1 MDNEKDIGQFF
12 KKELGDFT
20 ESPNA
25 TIWKNLEAE
34 LNKSDKRNYAY
45 RLRFV
50 AIAAIFIFSATSIII
65 LYDNTSNS
73 IKQDQLII
81 LENLENDCFETTF
94 KEITNIDKSKEINIE
109 SYPNDDTQKQRII
122 TTKNTTDEKNFR
134 KQNIDNK
141 AKTSKTSINLNNNWK
156 AGSNSR
162 ENTSAKNGVDNTNH
176 LYKNSDNNDFKN
188 SRNTLGKT
196 DKNKVGNSKPLHIE
210 PFEKSKSIV
219 NNRKT
224 ENKTSEQLLKHNDS
238 TKTEVVDKKLPKDT
252 LIYLTPKPVRKKM
265 IQQFNIAAH
274 IIPTF
279 TFPGDGS
286 LLSNR
291 LENNNEVSAISLG
304 YGIVLTADLNDRL
317 SLRTGYNKTK
327 VKTNINNIVSDTI
340 SSVLL
345 DSNIIV
351 PNTITQTI
359 TNQETVDLTQKIKYH
374 ELSAELSYKI
384 INKRFDWSIIGGA
397 SFLILQKNEVS
408 LLTSTTNFDLG
419 RSNKLAPLTTSLNFG
434 SNLRYRLFKKVYF
447 NIEPLIKYQ
456 LKNASKNQQSY
467 RPLYFTIQ
475 SGVSIDF

>member
-1 MDNEKDIGQFF
+1 MDNKKDIGEFF

-20 ESPNA
+20 ESPNT

-34 LNKSDKRNYAY
+34 LDKSDKRNYAY

-50 AIAAIFIFSATSIII
+50 VIAVIFISLATGIII
-65 LYDNTSNS
+65 LYDNTSKS
-73 IKQDQLII
+73 LKQEQFITH
-81 LENLENDCFETTF
+81 ENLENDCFETTL
-94 KEITNIDKSKEINIE
+94 EQITTTDKSKEIHTD
-109 SYPNDDTQKQRII
+109 SYPNDYTQKQRII
-122 TTKNTTDEKNFR
+122 TNKNTTIEENFR

-141 AKTSKTSINLNNNWK
+141 VKTSLTSSSLNDNWT
-156 AGSNSR
+156 ARSNSG
-162 ENTSAKNGVDNTNH
+162 ENTPAKNSIDNPNY
-176 LYKNSDNNDFKN
+176 LYKNSDSNDFKN
-188 SRNTLGKT
+188 SENTLGKT
-196 DKNKVGNSKPLHIE
+196 DKKEVGNSKPLHIE

-224 ENKTSEQLLKHNDS
+224 ENKTSEQLLKHKDS

-252 LIYLTPKPVRKKM
+252 LIYLTPKPVQKKM

-274 IIPTF
+274 IAPTF
-279 TFPGDGS
+279 SFPGDGS

-291 LENNNEVSAISLG
+291 LANNKEVGRTSLG
-304 YGIVLTADLNDRL
+304 YGIVLTADLNNRL
-317 SLRTGYNKTK
+317 SLRTGYNKIN
-327 VKTNINNIVSDTI
+327 VRTNVHNIVSDTI

-345 DSNIIV
+345 DSSILV

-359 TNQETVDLTQKIKYH
+359 ANQETVDLTQKIQYH

-384 INKRFDWSIIGGA
+384 INRRFDWSIIGGA

-408 LLTSTTNFDLG
+408 LETNTTSFDLG
-419 RSNKLAPLTTSLNFG
+419 RSNNLLPTTTSLNLG
-434 SNLRYRLFKKVYF
+434 SNLRYRLFKGVYF

-467 RPLYFTIQ
+467 QPLYFTIQ
-475 SGVSIDF
+475 TGISIDF